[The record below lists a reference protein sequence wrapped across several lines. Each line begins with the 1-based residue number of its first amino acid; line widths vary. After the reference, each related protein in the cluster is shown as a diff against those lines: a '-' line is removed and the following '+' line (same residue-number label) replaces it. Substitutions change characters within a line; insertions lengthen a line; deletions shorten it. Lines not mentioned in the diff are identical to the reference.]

1 MLIAGLTG
9 GLACGKSFVAQ
20 AFHKLGCHVVE
31 ADELGREV
39 MKPGGGAFHNIVQV
53 FGRDIVD
60 DEGNI
65 DRRRLAQLVF
75 SDPSA
80 LSKLNNLVHPA
91 VRARARLEFE
101 QIRSRDPQAVIIYVA
116 AILIESGAYKEAGK
130 IIVVNCSKERQ
141 FERAMARPGATE
153 QDVLAR
159 IATQMPLQAK
169 LRFADY
175 VIDTDGT
182 KQDTL
187 RQTEEVYKELRN
199 FAA

>member
-1 MLIAGLTG
+1 
-9 GLACGKSFVAQ
+9 
-20 AFHKLGCHVVE
+20 
-31 ADELGREV
+31 
-39 MKPGGGAFHNIVQV
+39 
-53 FGRDIVD
+53 VD